1 MAVNDILKLIQLKF
15 SQLPENCIE
24 ELSAQITLKSYS
36 KNEILVKQ
44 GQYAKTAYLI
54 LEGMARAFYYVE
66 EKDVTDWFAFE
77 NELICPIVS
86 FFSEKKS
93 PHYIQVLQNSI
104 VVELK
109 KETVDILSKKY
120 HQFNTIFQKE
130 LTETLLRQQNRISSI
145 LFYTAENKYRRFIA
159 DYPNVVDRIPVKHLA
174 SHLGMTLET
183 LSRIRK
189 STILI

>member
-1 MAVNDILKLIQLKF
+1 MDNWYIPITIIPGIGLLILSTSNLMVALSTEINTLIHNTDENDVIINKKLIQLKF
-15 SQLPENCIE
+15 PQLPENCIE

-109 KETVDILSKKY
+109 KETAQRCHSYWKI
-120 HQFNTIFQKE
+120 
-130 LTETLLRQQNRISSI
+130 LLRGPHHIQSSY
-145 LFYTAENKYRRFIA
+145 F
-159 DYPNVVDRIPVKHLA
+159 
-174 SHLGMTLET
+174 
-183 LSRIRK
+183 
-189 STILI
+189 